1 MIQTHGGLKSLKLSR
16 KPINTPLKVRV
27 SMSFH
32 SPLQSRER
40 TLTSTLEISII
51 LVLRHK
57 EKSSDGRSWCL
68 RDLLRL
74 WGYLHRLESI
84 QEHFDQM
91 YVVLFSISMFSL
103 VFLLFL
109 NTYLFVAIVLG
120 SPMIDLHTPYAIQS
134 MGTEQSEVPNN

>member
-1 MIQTHGGLKSLKLSR
+1 MIQTHGELKSLKLSG
-16 KPINTPLKVRV
+16 KPINTPLRVRV
-27 SMSFH
+27 SMSCH

-40 TLTSTLEISII
+40 TLTSTLEISTI

-57 EKSSDGRSWCL
+57 EKSSGGRSWYL

-91 YVVLFSISMFSL
+91 YVALFSRSMFSM
-103 VFLLFL
+103 VFLLFF
-109 NTYLFVAIVLG
+109 NTCLFVAV
-120 SPMIDLHTPYAIQS
+120 DLES
-134 MGTEQSEVPNN
+134 L